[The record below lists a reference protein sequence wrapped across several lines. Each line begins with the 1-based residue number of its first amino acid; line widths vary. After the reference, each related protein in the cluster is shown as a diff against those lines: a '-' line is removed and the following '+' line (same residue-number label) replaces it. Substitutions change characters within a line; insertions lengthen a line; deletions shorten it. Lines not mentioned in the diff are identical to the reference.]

1 MQEIVETRSDSVSG
15 VNEGAVT
22 RFSGIP
28 YAAAKGPRRP
38 WPGCA
43 CADRSWLGAGGRLS
57 GAQDLYGERSSR
69 LILLVTR
76 EACERVADGPVPLQF
91 DTA

>member
-1 MQEIVETRSDSVSG
+1 MQNECAGAAMQEIVETRSDSVSG

-38 WPGCA
+38 
-43 CADRSWLGAGGRLS
+43 
-57 GAQDLYGERSSR
+57 
-69 LILLVTR
+69 
-76 EACERVADGPVPLQF
+76 
-91 DTA
+91 